1 MPMLSREELIEQAY
15 FFRILSERT
24 RQQMPSQEVI
34 SSIKEE
40 VLSTTN
46 LPMALDFISSELRLN
61 GAFAPAMR
69 RLDHYFTPFQTF
81 IVSEAENDR
90 GRFELNTGLE
100 ILRREAEFRA
110 GQPTPQAMFLYQFES
125 ISRNRLNYDHGLQ
138 AVADDPIFDEAWHD
152 WILTVR
158 RQIGLVDIADL
169 IYVRSEFY
177 VLQKARQQQPV
188 NRDELPPVLFGEK
201 EGRIALVNRRKDPLL
216 LFSALS
222 RQLGYPEIPRPKP
235 EDNSGEILMQLV
247 RRVERMEQRIK
258 LLEEEQRGGIDI
270 QKFYQ
275 APEGGLNPSKE
286 P

>member
-40 VLSTTN
+40 VLSTTK
-46 LPMALDFISSELRLN
+46 LPMALDFISSELRLS
-61 GAFAPAMR
+61 GVFAPAMR

-100 ILRREAEFRA
+100 ILRREAEFRG
-110 GQPTPQAMFLYQFES
+110 GQPTPQALFLYQFES

-235 EDNSGEILMQLV
+235 EDNSGEVLMQLV

-258 LLEEEQRGGIDI
+258 LLEEEQKGGIDI

-275 APEGGLNPSKE
+275 TPEGGFNPPKE

>member
-1 MPMLSREELIEQAY
+1 MLSREELVEQAY

-40 VLSTTN
+40 VLATTN
-46 LPMALDFISSELRLN
+46 LPKALDFISSDLRLR
-61 GAFAPAMR
+61 GVFAPAMR

-81 IVSEAENDR
+81 IVSESEDER
-90 GRFELNTGLE
+90 GRFDLNTGLE

-110 GQPTPQAMFLYQFES
+110 GQPTPQAVFLYQFES
-125 ISRNRLNYDHGLQ
+125 ISRNRLNYDRGLKS
-138 AVADDPIFDEAWHD
+138 VADDPVFDQAWQE

-158 RQIGLVDIADL
+158 RQVGLVDLADL

-177 VLQKARQQQPV
+177 LMQKARQQQPV
-188 NRDELPPVLFGEK
+188 DRDELPPILFGEK
-201 EGRIALVNRRKDPLL
+201 EGRIALANRRKDPLL

-222 RQLGYPEIPRPKP
+222 RQLNYPEVPRPKP

-258 LLEEEQRGGIDI
+258 LVEEEQKGGIDI

-275 APEGGLNPSKE
+275 PPDGGIEPPED
-286 P
+286 

>member
-1 MPMLSREELIEQAY
+1 MLSREELIEQAY

-188 NRDELPPVLFGEK
+188 DRDELPPVLFGEK

-222 RQLGYPEIPRPKP
+222 RQLGYPEIARPKP
-235 EDNSGEILMQLV
+235 EDNSGETLMQLV

-275 APEGGLNPSKE
+275 APESGLNPSKE